1 VTAQAEQAL
10 LRDNAARFAEQSAG
24 LGLLGRKPFD
34 DAQREAWMEAL
45 AAGAWTGLRAHEDIG
60 GMGLSCLELTVV
72 LEQFGRKLLP
82 KKTFETQLKT
92 WV

>member
-1 VTAQAEQAL
+1 MSDDNGL
-10 LRDNAARFAEQSAG
+10 LRDNAARFAEQSVG

-34 DAQREAWMEAL
+34 ETQRKAWQGAL

-82 KKTFETQLKT
+82 ICAPLLASGAR
-92 WV
+92 